1 LKKINVKLYNIQEL
15 YHILCCMQLL
25 AEEQTSGNGGFSLA
39 GASLWKSAGEVRD
52 DKLQKLAQA
61 IPQLVK
67 QVEVSSR

>member
-1 LKKINVKLYNIQEL
+1 
-15 YHILCCMQLL
+15 MQLL
-25 AEEQTSGNGGFSLA
+25 AEEQTSSSGGFSLG